1 MAGTKRTKLQ
11 VQEDIKKQSKV
22 CGTCG
27 ERKNFS
33 EFYSN
38 RSTCDGRTS
47 LCKVCV
53 NEVRSAYRRK
63 HSAKVKKRARDIH
76 LMYSFGITQGDYDAI
91 LKSQN
96 YSCAI
101 CGIHYTDV
109 RVTSGRTGYLAVDHC
124 HETGGIRGLLCN
136 RCNLALGFLGDSQDL
151 LHKAA
156 KYLKEYED
164 CL

>member
-1 MAGTKRTKLQ
+1 MAGKKSTTAELQ
-11 VQEDIKKQSKV
+11 IQEDIKKQSKV

-63 HSAKVKKRARDIH
+63 HCES
-76 LMYSFGITQGDYDAI
+76 
-91 LKSQN
+91 
-96 YSCAI
+96 
-101 CGIHYTDV
+101 
-109 RVTSGRTGYLAVDHC
+109 
-124 HETGGIRGLLCN
+124 
-136 RCNLALGFLGDSQDL
+136 
-151 LHKAA
+151 
-156 KYLKEYED
+156 KEEGEI
-164 CL
+164 